1 MFPQE
6 PNVPQISVDEVKQ
19 MIDAKEDLILL
30 DVRTEGEVTRGK
42 LENSINIPI
51 DQIPAKVEG
60 VMPDK
65 NAKIVVYCLSGSR
78 SVFAVE
84 FMQKLGYKNALNMT
98 NGILAW
104 RAKGYPTVV

>member
-6 PNVPQISVDEVKQ
+6 PSVPQVSVDEVKK

-30 DVRTEGEVTRGK
+30 DVRTEGEVARGK
-42 LENSINIPI
+42 IENSINIPI
-51 DQIPAKVEG
+51 DQIPAKVENIFK
-60 VMPDK
+60 DK
-65 NAKIVVYCLSGSR
+65 NAKIIVYCLSGSR

-84 FMQKLGYKNALNMT
+84 FMQKLGYKNVLNMT

-104 RAKGYPTVV
+104 RAKGFPTVV

>member
-6 PNVPQISVDEVKQ
+6 PSVPQVSVDEVKK

-30 DVRTEGEVTRGK
+30 DVRTEGEVSRGK

-60 VMPDK
+60 IMADK
-65 NAKIVVYCLSGSR
+65 NAMIIVYCLSGSR

-84 FMQKLGYKNALNMT
+84 FMQKLGYKNVLNMT

-104 RAKGYPTVV
+104 RAKGFKTTI